1 MILHDSPPN
10 FLIKRQTRHHHQH
23 PANHDLLSV
32 VKGARNGFVYGVK
45 IRFPHALVMTFL
57 FSHKPWPAKIKGILA
72 ATRTHALN
80 LCKFVTIYKLLLIL
94 QKKLNGGKERDLDTF
109 VAGGLGGW
117 WVFGERT
124 PINEQIVLYVL
135 SRSLLSLLPRLYSTA
150 SPPKTPIEPL
160 AHPLPPLTSPQANPK
175 PIPPAQLPFAIL
187 SALSWASVMYMF
199 RHRGERIQPGMA
211 NSMRYL
217 YRDSETWRDLKTL
230 LWHNK

>member
-1 MILHDSPPN
+1 
-10 FLIKRQTRHHHQH
+10 
-23 PANHDLLSV
+23 
-32 VKGARNGFVYGVK
+32 
-45 IRFPHALVMTFL
+45 MT
-57 FSHKPWPAKIKGILA
+57 
-72 ATRTHALN
+72 ATRTHAIN

-124 PINEQIVLYVL
+124 PINEQMVLYVL
-135 SRSLLSLLPRLYSTA
+135 SRSLLSLLPRLYNTA

-160 AHPLPPLTSPQANPK
+160 AHPLPSLTSPQANPK
-175 PIPPAQLPFAIL
+175 PIPPAQLPFAVL
-187 SALSWASVMYMF
+187 AALSWASVMYMF

-217 YRDSETWRDLKTL
+217 YRDSETWRDLRTL